1 MVVQADDLTVA
12 ANVVGSHYDSGG
24 GSFAA
29 GICGWFEQ
37 MDSLFNSVKWTERQV
52 KGEECEERGIEKK
65 GLRKEKVNAI
75 GVKHVFCHVH
85 ITGATII
92 PLPVTTS
99 SEALLSLSLSRMAS
113 RTERTTRE
121 LIQTLPQELF
131 ALIYEEVFTATP
143 ASIFVLKHEVRHRRI
158 LFPTALHVD
167 GASRA
172 SHARSFFAVTQ
183 FIFRRPEEI
192 RSWLAVVDTLKTNSG
207 VLVEH
212 ARGWVIESARDWVIE
227 PARDWEFI
235 C

>member
-1 MVVQADDLTVA
+1 MVVQADGLTVA

-85 ITGATII
+85 ITGATMV
-92 PLPVTTS
+92 PLPITTS
-99 SEALLSLSLSRMAS
+99 SEALFSLSLSLSRMAS

-131 ALIYEEVFTATP
+131 ALIYGEVFTATP
-143 ASIFVLKHEVRHRRI
+143 ASIFVLKRERRDRCI
-158 LFPTALHVD
+158 LFPTTLHVD
-167 GASRA
+167 RASRA
-172 SHARSFFAVTQ
+172 RYARSFFGVTQ
-183 FIFRRPEEI
+183 FIFRRPEEV
-192 RSWLAVVDTLKTNSG
+192 RSWLAVVENAHLDEFRSSRGGTLRVSTLAIGKSS
-207 VLVEH
+207 
-212 ARGWVIESARDWVIE
+212 IS
-227 PARDWEFI
+227 
-235 C
+235 

>member
-12 ANVVGSHYDSGG
+12 ANVVGNHYDSGG

-75 GVKHVFCHVH
+75 GVKHVFCHIH
-85 ITGATII
+85 ITGATMV
-92 PLPVTTS
+92 PLPITTS
-99 SEALLSLSLSRMAS
+99 SEALPSLSLSRMAS

-131 ALIYEEVFTATP
+131 ALIYEEVFTAAYYFPLLSMSTEP
-143 ASIFVLKHEVRHRRI
+143 LEPVTLVASSQSPNSFSVGQKKFARGSQLWIRLKRI
-158 LFPTALHVD
+158 LEF
-167 GASRA
+167 
-172 SHARSFFAVTQ
+172 
-183 FIFRRPEEI
+183 
-192 RSWLAVVDTLKTNSG
+192 SWSTLAVGSSSPLAIGNSS
-207 VLVEH
+207 V
-212 ARGWVIESARDWVIE
+212 S
-227 PARDWEFI
+227 
-235 C
+235 